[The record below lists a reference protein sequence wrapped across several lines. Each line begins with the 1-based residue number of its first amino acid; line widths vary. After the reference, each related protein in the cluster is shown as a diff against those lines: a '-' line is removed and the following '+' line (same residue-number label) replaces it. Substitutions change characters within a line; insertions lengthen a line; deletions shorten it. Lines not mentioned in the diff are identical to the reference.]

1 MKKSVISYLM
11 LASIIPSA
19 AQAASSTIT
28 GECNSSLKDIIANNV
43 ADNIANQDTVSTK
56 KKVEGSERNV
66 MLNASD
72 ANKPREIQIGLPS
85 EDVNVYENGLP
96 AVYSSAVH
104 KLQYHWRSDASLGEV
119 GLMTPSESAIRTGNI
134 AYSVNSFS
142 KVGQKEFKGIL
153 NYRSNHFGMQQ
164 FDMNVSGGIGDK
176 WRNSASMYQ
185 NFDPGTFDVKFDE
198 YADRT
203 QIYRGGL
210 TRLFNNNKGK
220 ISLLYKYAYSRNS
233 LNQLN
238 AAPFI
243 YVGDGSIKELPGF
256 EPGLA
261 SYGPVDGNIEYMDI
275 MDGKM
280 KKANLRDMA
289 DNRSHEVTLLTDYTF
304 DNGLKWNLDMKYMN
318 APEANY
324 VDFGGS
330 TITEVSEDDGYTL
343 PDGSPY
349 SGLIEGRRTW
359 LHVGKVSN
367 FLVTSE
373 LEKQFNNHN
382 VRLGLNEW
390 YYKLDYHSSSYQ
402 WTGSVKEYPDI
413 LTAADGSRFRG
424 FNELS
429 PEYTKGY
436 ENKLALYLTDDWQI
450 SRNLNFYYGGRLE
463 YYRMSADQI
472 AHARYSGFY
481 IGGTAPDGTV
491 ITPEKVVKDKL
502 NYAATARLTYNM
514 TKEFGLTA
522 DGTVATRF
530 PRINEY
536 AGTGPTEE
544 QYKRVTIPL
553 VRGGLFYKNNWLD
566 LTSMITYISKSN
578 NIDQQNLTKPGTTE
592 GKTVLLIY
600 DIQTIGWTTSAEINP
615 FKGFNLHALFTY
627 QKPVYKNYNASVT
640 FNDGTEMSVNA
651 NNMIV
656 KEIPQILVE
665 LDPSYNITKDLRLWL
680 SFRYFG
686 KTYANLQEALYFN
699 GRWETFGGVNWSV
712 NKHLDLGVSVV
723 NFLNQKGAKGTISGS
738 ELITKDEA
746 SKYAGSYMSGTYLRP
761 FTVEF
766 SASIKF

>member
-1 MKKSVISYLM
+1 MKKNFLPFAMCAVFLSVSANASAQRDARQADKKVIS
-11 LASIIPSA
+11 
-19 AQAASSTIT
+19 
-28 GECNSSLKDIIANNV
+28 NDSLEV
-43 ADNIANQDTVSTK
+43 K
-56 KKVEGSERNV
+56 KAKGSERNV

-72 ANKPREIQIGLPS
+72 ATKPREIQIGLPS
-85 EDVNVYENGLP
+85 EDVNVYGNGLP

-134 AYSVNSFS
+134 AYSVDSSS
-142 KVGQKEFKGIL
+142 KLGQKEFKGIL
-153 NYRSNHFGMQQ
+153 NYKANHFGLQQ
-164 FDMNVSGGIGDK
+164 FDLNVSGGIGNN
-176 WRNSASMYQ
+176 WLYSGSVYQ
-185 NFDPGTFDVKFDE
+185 TFDPGTFDVKFDE
-198 YADRT
+198 YADRM
-203 QIYRGGL
+203 QIYRAGL
-210 TRLFNNNKGK
+210 TRLFNNRKGK
-220 ISLLYKYAYSRNS
+220 ASLMYKYAYSRNS
-233 LNQLN
+233 GNELN

-243 YVGDGSIKELPGF
+243 YVGDGSIKEIPGF

-261 SYGPVDGNIEYMDI
+261 SYGPTSGEIEYLDI

-280 KKANLRDMA
+280 KKANLRDLE
-289 DNRSHEVTLLTDYTF
+289 DNRSHEVTFLTDYTF
-304 DNGLKWNLDMKYMN
+304 DSGLKWNLDMKYMT

-330 TITEVSEDDGYTL
+330 TISELTESDGYTL
-343 PDGSPY
+343 SDGTPY
-349 SGLIEGRRTW
+349 AGLVEGRRTW
-359 LHVGKVSN
+359 LHFGKVKN

-373 LEKQFNNHN
+373 LAQRFGNHQM
-382 VRLGLNEW
+382 RLGLNEW
-390 YYKLDYHSSSYQ
+390 YYHLDYHSSSFQ
-402 WTGSVKEYPDI
+402 WTGSVQEYPEI
-413 LTAADGSRFRG
+413 LTAPDGSRFRG

-436 ENKLALYLTDDWQI
+436 ENKLALYLTDDWQV
-450 SRNLNFYYGGRLE
+450 SPKLNIYYGARLE

-472 AHARYSGFY
+472 AHSRYSGFY
-481 IGGTAPDGTV
+481 IGDTAPDGEV
-491 ITPEKVVKDKL
+491 ITPAKVTKDKL
-502 NYAATARLTYNM
+502 NYAATARVTYNV
-514 TKEFGLTA
+514 TKQFGLTA
-522 DGTVATRF
+522 DGTVATRY

-553 VRGGLFYKNNWLD
+553 VRGGLFYKNDWLD
-566 LTSMITYISKSN
+566 LTSMVTYIAKTN
-578 NIDQQNLTKPGTTE
+578 NIDQQNLTKPGTSE

-600 DIQTIGWTTSAEINP
+600 DIQTLGWTTSAEIDP
-615 FKGFNLHALFTY
+615 FKGFHLHALFTY
-627 QKPVYKNYNASVT
+627 QKPVYKNYSASVT
-640 FNDGTEMSVNA
+640 FNDGTQMGVNA

-656 KEIPQILVE
+656 KEIPQTLIE

-699 GRWETFGGVNWSV
+699 GRWETFGGVNWAV
-712 NKHLDLGVSVV
+712 NKHLDLGVTVV

-746 SKYAGSYMSGTYLRP
+746 SQYAGCYMSGSYLRP

-766 SASIKF
+766 SASLKF